1 MKKILGLILCGVL
14 VLGITGCGN
23 NNESESNNNSSSNN
37 ENNKVEEQVALYDE
51 VIECNQKT
59 TNSYINYYLKNDS
72 VIEVKRY
79 TDYRT
84 DNENISEAEF
94 EQGLK
99 AIKLERENAG
109 FKNVEIVEDGI
120 LLTITEVDTDWTY
133 YSGKKNDVYQNMEK
147 DFYEAGY
154 SCVTK

>member
-1 MKKILGLILCGVL
+1 MKKILGLILCCIL
-14 VLGITGCGN
+14 ILGITGCGN
-23 NNESESNNNSSSNN
+23 NNEFESSNNSSSNN

-51 VIECNQKT
+51 VIECNQKN

-79 TDYRT
+79 TDHRT
-84 DNENISEAEF
+84 GNENISDVEF

-99 AIKLERENAG
+99 AIKSKKENAG

-120 LLTITEVDTDWTY
+120 LLTITEADTDWTY
-133 YSGKKNDVYQNMEK
+133 YSGTKNDVYQNMEK